1 MITLLK
7 AAQLLDLL
15 ITQPEKPLDSDLKDA
30 ISLGAQALRHIDYH
44 GLAGHPFAQKL
55 LPTEISGRPPDDHP
69 KRSYRR

>member
-7 AAQLLDLL
+7 AAKLLDLL

-44 GLAGHPFAQKL
+44 RIAGHSFAQKL
-55 LPTEISGRPPDDHP
+55 LPTEISGRPRHDHP
-69 KRSYRR
+69 TG